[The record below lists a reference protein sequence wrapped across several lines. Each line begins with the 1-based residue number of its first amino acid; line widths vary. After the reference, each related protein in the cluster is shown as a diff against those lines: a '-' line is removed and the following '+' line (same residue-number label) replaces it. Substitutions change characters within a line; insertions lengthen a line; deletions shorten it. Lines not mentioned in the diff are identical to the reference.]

1 MKRIL
6 VTKLIKTQ
14 KMNPARKTVR
24 STAARAATISQ
35 KTVKS
40 RRMEDEAV
48 GNGKKSD
55 SSKEKSAITEQCGK
69 APAAKAGGQR
79 RSFPGPPKPG
89 SLVRLIKRRCNA
101 SIHCDI
107 IGEEGIKK
115 TSMNVLCDTGTQAG
129 CCGVEFVEKN
139 GFVIDDNCNTN
150 LIDASGNQMEV
161 VGSVVVWIKPSEV
174 VEEVEGAP
182 DKRLPNEEGEAYP
195 YELVVTERLG
205 DEIYLG
211 RDDCVRMGVIS
222 NDFPSI
228 KSTHSPKQV
237 RKIDVTVMN
246 SKLAGLEEKM
256 ARLKREYKEIFG
268 EITRDR
274 AITVGKPMKIHL
286 NKSDE
291 APYRAFTA
299 RRPPRALQE
308 RADKLMDNLEKSGV
322 VSRVYWPTEWCSP
335 GMFTPKPHSDKV
347 RLVTDY
353 TQLNKRIRRSV
364 RGSAT
369 AKQIRER
376 FKPTSKWFAACDL
389 NNGYFQI
396 PLEEQSKD
404 ITTFMV
410 SQNDA
415 AVRYRYNRAPQG
427 LAASGDEFCAR
438 TDEAFHGIPTLQKLV
453 DDIVV
458 EDETMEGVLNKVE
471 EVFRRCREHSILLSE
486 GKIQIGQKIKF
497 GGFIIDASSGEL
509 EITPDPDLLA
519 DIRDFPVPQNLKQL
533 RSFQGLANQIT
544 SWNPD
549 VAQHLVKM
557 RLLVKKDTV
566 FNWTRLLRNA

>member
-1 MKRIL
+1 M
-6 VTKLIKTQ
+6 
-14 KMNPARKTVR
+14 
-24 STAARAATISQ
+24 
-35 KTVKS
+35 
-40 RRMEDEAV
+40 
-48 GNGKKSD
+48 
-55 SSKEKSAITEQCGK
+55 
-69 APAAKAGGQR
+69 
-79 RSFPGPPKPG
+79 
-89 SLVRLIKRRCNA
+89 IKRRCNA

-161 VGSVVVWIKPSEV
+161 VGLVVVWIKPSEV

-237 RKIDVTVMN
+237 RKIDVTVTN

-256 ARLKREYKEIFG
+256 ARLKREYKDIFG

-308 RADKLMDNLEKSGV
+308 KADKLMDNLEKS
-322 VSRVYWPTEWCSP
+322 C
-335 GMFTPKPHSDKV
+335 
-347 RLVTDY
+347 LLY
-353 TQLNKRIRRSV
+353 TS
-364 RGSAT
+364 
-369 AKQIRER
+369 
-376 FKPTSKWFAACDL
+376 
-389 NNGYFQI
+389 
-396 PLEEQSKD
+396 
-404 ITTFMV
+404 
-410 SQNDA
+410 DA
-415 AVRYRYNRAPQG
+415 A
-427 LAASGDEFCAR
+427 DE
-438 TDEAFHGIPTLQKLV
+438 
-453 DDIVV
+453 
-458 EDETMEGVLNKVE
+458 
-471 EVFRRCREHSILLSE
+471 
-486 GKIQIGQKIKF
+486 
-497 GGFIIDASSGEL
+497 
-509 EITPDPDLLA
+509 
-519 DIRDFPVPQNLKQL
+519 
-533 RSFQGLANQIT
+533 
-544 SWNPD
+544 
-549 VAQHLVKM
+549 
-557 RLLVKKDTV
+557 
-566 FNWTRLLRNA
+566 